1 LISPTIVFSCDEWIY
16 VVQEEVI
23 CVGVLLGTAVSVGG
37 ITLVSEGVMRGS
49 SVWVWVGVNV
59 RVGGGDVRD
68 GVEVRTGIYLRVA
81 VRVGVLEGVQVGQ
94 DLHVGV
100 LVGVSVGVSVAV
112 DVSVGV
118 AVLVVVLVGEPV
130 EWA

>member
-1 LISPTIVFSCDEWIY
+1 M
-16 VVQEEVI
+16 VQEAEI

-59 RVGGGDVRD
+59 RVGGG
-68 GVEVRTGIYLRVA
+68 E
-81 VRVGVLEGVQVGQ
+81 VRVGVDVRNGRVAVFVGVLERVQVGHGLQ
-94 DLHVGV
+94 VDV
-100 LVGVSVGVSVAV
+100 LVGVSVGVSVGV
-112 DVSVGV
+112 EVSVGGCGFV
-118 AVLVVVLVGEPV
+118 EVLVGEPV